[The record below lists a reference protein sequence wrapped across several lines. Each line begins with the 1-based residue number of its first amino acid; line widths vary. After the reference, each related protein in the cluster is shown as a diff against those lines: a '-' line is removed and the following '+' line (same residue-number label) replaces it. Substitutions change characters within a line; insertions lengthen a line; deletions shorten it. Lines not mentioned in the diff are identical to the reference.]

1 MPITDTPLR
10 YPGGKS
16 QLAPVVVDL
25 LIRNEMLYGEYAE
38 PFAGGAGIAMT
49 LLLNDYVSGIY
60 LNDVDPAIY
69 SFWYSVL
76 NHTEALC
83 DLVSGANVTIAE
95 WHKHRALFQDS
106 GASSHLQRGFATL
119 FLNRTNRSGILKGGV
134 IGGLEQTGNFK
145 LDCRFNK
152 VDLMR
157 KIRRI
162 GAYRDQIS
170 LTSLDA
176 LKFIKTVL
184 PRSADQTLVNLDPP
198 YFGKGP
204 ELYTNFYAAG
214 DHALLARAVIALKR
228 KWIVTYDDTP
238 EIRALYADFPMY
250 SSSLNYSAQVKRV
263 GVELLVADPR
273 LALPASFTGTRVKV
287 EAQRPMPSM
296 VSLRSAPR
304 MTVRSA

>member
-16 QLAPVVVDL
+16 QLTPVIVDIL
-25 LIRNEMLYGEYAE
+25 SRNNMLYGEYAE

-83 DLVSGANVTIAE
+83 ELIQSVEVTIAE
-95 WHKHRALFQDS
+95 WHQQRAIFHTCP
-106 GASSHLQRGFATL
+106 AKSHLQLGFATL
-119 FLNRTNRSGILKGGV
+119 FLNRTNRSGILKAGV
-134 IGGLEQTGNFK
+134 IGELDQTGNFK

-152 VDLMR
+152 ADLIR

-162 GAYRDQIS
+162 GEYRDQIF

-176 LKFIKTVL
+176 LKFNKSVV
-184 PRSADQTLVNLDPP
+184 PSSAKQTLVNLDPP
-198 YFGKGP
+198 YFRKGP
-204 ELYTNFYAAG
+204 ELYTNFYSAD
-214 DHALLARAVIALKR
+214 DHELLAQAVIGLKR
-228 KWIVTYDDTP
+228 RWIVTYDDTP
-238 EIRALYADFPMY
+238 EIRNLYSDYPMY

-273 LALPASFTGTRVKV
+273 LSLPASFSNTRVNLAV
-287 EAQRPMPSM
+287 EF
-296 VSLRSAPR
+296 
-304 MTVRSA
+304 